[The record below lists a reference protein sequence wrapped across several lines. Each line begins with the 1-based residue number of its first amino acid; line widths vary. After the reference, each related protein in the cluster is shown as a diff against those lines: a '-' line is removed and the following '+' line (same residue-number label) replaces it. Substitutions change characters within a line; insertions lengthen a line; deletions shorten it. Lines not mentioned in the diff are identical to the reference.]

1 MALSHQSF
9 PRITA
14 RFLQTVGEREDFQG
28 IKDQYSEKGKKS
40 IAGLCQNYYLFL
52 VFFLF
57 FLNLFRGVGFWQIN
71 FICVIVI
78 AVIIITFV
86 IIIIIIIIIIIV
98 TIVIIILLLLLLLL
112 LMLLPV
118 LLLLNMQ
125 ILIFINF
132 YF

>member
-1 MALSHQSF
+1 MIREKYMALSHQSF

-40 IAGLCQNYYLFL
+40 IAGLCQNYYLFFWSFFF
-52 VFFLF
+52 FFLIC
-57 FLNLFRGVGFWQIN
+57 LGVGGFWQIN

-78 AVIIITFV
+78 AVIIN
-86 IIIIIIIIIIIV
+86 IIIIIIII

-112 LMLLPV
+112 MLLQV

-125 ILIFINF
+125 ILIFTAF